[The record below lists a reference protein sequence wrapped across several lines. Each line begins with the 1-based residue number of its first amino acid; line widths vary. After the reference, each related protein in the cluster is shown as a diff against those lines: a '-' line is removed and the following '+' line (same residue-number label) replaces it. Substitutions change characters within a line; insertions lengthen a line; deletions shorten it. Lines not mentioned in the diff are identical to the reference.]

1 MTVRCV
7 IVDDSPAVLR
17 AASELLEGEGIAVV
31 GVAATGEE
39 AVRLMEELK
48 PDVMLVDIDLGPE
61 SGLDLARRVAHTRD
75 SAGSRTILISTH
87 DEADFAKLIAASPA
101 IGFLPKS
108 DLSATAI
115 HRLLAGATTKE
126 GTEPGGT

>member
-1 MTVRCV
+1 MTLRCV

-31 GVAATGEE
+31 GVAATGDE
-39 AVRLMEELK
+39 AVSLLNALK
-48 PDVMLVDIDLGPE
+48 PDVMLIDIDLGPE
-61 SGLDLARRVAHTRD
+61 SGFDVARRVAQARD
-75 SAGSRTILISTH
+75 GARTRTILISTH
-87 DEADFAKLIAASPA
+87 DEADFVKLIAASPA

-115 HRLLAGATTKE
+115 ERLVDRAGGE
-126 GTEPGGT
+126 GY

>member
-1 MTVRCV
+1 MRLRCV

-39 AVRLMEELK
+39 AVRVMEELT

-61 SGLDLARRVAHTRD
+61 SGFELARRLVHTRNGD
-75 SAGSRTILISTH
+75 RSRTILISTP
-87 DEADFAKLIAASPA
+87 APRSASCPNRICPGRRFAGSWPEL
-101 IGFLPKS
+101 
-108 DLSATAI
+108 
-115 HRLLAGATTKE
+115 TTKE
-126 GTEPGGT
+126 GIEPRGT